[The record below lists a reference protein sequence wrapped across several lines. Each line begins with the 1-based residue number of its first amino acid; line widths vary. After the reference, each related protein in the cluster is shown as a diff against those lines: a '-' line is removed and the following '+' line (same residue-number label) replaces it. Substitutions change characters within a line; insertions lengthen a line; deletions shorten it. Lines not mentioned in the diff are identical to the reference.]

1 MQGKQKFFAR
11 RVSKASRARQNTWH
25 VGHVRHEAHGN
36 ILSRKRC
43 KAVNSVQN
51 FWHVGHVRQE
61 GQANTFGTYGTY
73 GMFFNRHHL
82 RYGIKV

>member
-1 MQGKQKFFAR
+1 MLQRTPKFSTR
-11 RVSKASRARQNTWH
+11 KASRARQNTWH
-25 VGHVRHEAHGN
+25 VGHVRYEAHGN

-61 GQANTFGTYGTY
+61 GQANTLAHTARIACFLTDIIYVMG
-73 GMFFNRHHL
+73 
-82 RYGIKV
+82 